1 MRQRYSLIFIVYDK
15 YKDIS
20 TNTWSGNILFYQHPY
35 NNSDLFVHLS
45 SSEKFN
51 SLLSV
56 ALSGFQRKKS
66 DTMVCK

>member
-35 NNSDLFVHLS
+35 NNSDLIVQLT
-45 SSEKFN
+45 SSEKTYFLVY
-51 SLLSV
+51 S
-56 ALSGFQRKKS
+56 SGISITLQKNRYFGL
-66 DTMVCK
+66 